1 MKKRLALFAAILALV
16 CTAAVRAE
24 GLSGAYLSDY
34 DEALRIIDEYDPFI
48 SIIRNAVPDYDL
60 LCEAC
65 REQVRARCQSAGDL
79 RNMLAELFA
88 RLGNPGH
95 LSMIDAEGFREYSFV
110 AEQGVYGEDTPEYR
124 LIHDAKT
131 RAAYAAMAPAALD
144 EAGWTNRYTPYVDW
158 DPGRGLLYIR
168 LPSFRHE
175 MMARDQNVL
184 TEAFRAHPDA
194 KHIAFDICG
203 NGGGSDYYWADLLV
217 APFGE
222 TVSYEKTVYF
232 RENEL
237 TRDYGYLESAAPVS
251 SLDDKEV
258 PDFVG
263 ELGMTHARTEAITIE
278 RAGEDRAIHTDAKR
292 WVLTDEYVYS
302 AADGFAG
309 FCKQTGWATLIGR
322 RTRGDGGSA
331 APCLIRLPETGL
343 LMRFTVTADA
353 NSEGRLN
360 TFYGTIPDIPS
371 KPSETPR
378 DTLLRVIDG

>member
-1 MKKRLALFAAILALV
+1 MCAEYRER
-16 CTAAVRAE
+16 VRE
-24 GLSGAYLSDY
+24 
-34 DEALRIIDEYDPFI
+34 R
-48 SIIRNAVPDYDL
+48 
-60 LCEAC
+60 C
-65 REQVRARCQSAGDL
+65 RSAGDL
-79 RNMLAELFA
+79 QNRLAALFA

-95 LSMIDAEGFREYSFV
+95 LSMIDAEGFREYVYV
-110 AEQGVYGEDTPEYR
+110 AEQGVYGKDAPEYR
-124 LIHDAKT
+124 LLHDEKT

-144 EAGWTNRYTPYVDW
+144 EADWTSRYTPYVDW
-158 DPGRGLLYIR
+158 DPDRGLLYIR
-168 LPSFRHE
+168 LPSFRPE
-175 MMARDQNVL
+175 IMARDRDVL
-184 TEAFRAHPDA
+184 TDALRAHPDA

-232 RENEL
+232 RENAL
-237 TRDYGYLESAAPVS
+237 TRDYGYMEGAVPVS
-251 SLDDKEV
+251 SLDDAEV
-258 PDFVG
+258 PAFVG
-263 ELGMTHARTEAITIE
+263 ELDLTHTRTDAITIG
-278 RAGEDRAIHTDAKR
+278 RAGEGRTIHTNTKR

-331 APCLIRLPETGL
+331 SPCLIRLPETGL

-371 KPSETPR
+371 KPSETPY

>member
-1 MKKRLALFAAILALV
+1 
-16 CTAAVRAE
+16 
-24 GLSGAYLSDY
+24 
-34 DEALRIIDEYDPFI
+34 
-48 SIIRNAVPDYDL
+48 
-60 LCEAC
+60 
-65 REQVRARCQSAGDL
+65 
-79 RNMLAELFA
+79 MLAELFA

-95 LSMIDAEGFREYSFV
+95 LSMIDADGFR
-110 AEQGVYGEDTPEYR
+110 
-124 LIHDAKT
+124 
-131 RAAYAAMAPAALD
+131 AYLSLA
-144 EAGWTNRYTPYVDW
+144 
-158 DPGRGLLYIR
+158 
-168 LPSFRHE
+168 
-175 MMARDQNVL
+175 
-184 TEAFRAHPDA
+184 
-194 KHIAFDICG
+194 
-203 NGGGSDYYWADLLV
+203 
-217 APFGE
+217 
-222 TVSYEKTVYF
+222 
-232 RENEL
+232 
-237 TRDYGYLESAAPVS
+237 VS

-353 NSEGRLN
+353 NSEGKLN
-360 TFYGTIPDIPS
+360 TLYGTIPDIPS